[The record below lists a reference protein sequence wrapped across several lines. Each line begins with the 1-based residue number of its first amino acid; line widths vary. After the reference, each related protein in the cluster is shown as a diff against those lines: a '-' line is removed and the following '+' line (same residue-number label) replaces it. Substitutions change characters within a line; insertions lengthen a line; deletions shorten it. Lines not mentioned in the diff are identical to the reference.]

1 MALLLC
7 LAATAKAN
15 DFDVSGADSS
25 LHSTAITPHGPG
37 LAFSSVSSQDAG
49 FDFWKRK
56 RRKRRR
62 KRTLAVGVVV
72 GGPVGL
78 GGRGLLR
85 LGSFGI
91 SGDLAYNRIRSD
103 SGPLVD
109 AFTSKIDARFY
120 SKSFFGKLLRF
131 YVFGGATLQRGKW
144 DEVVTQSAFLLD
156 AGLGGGIKISR
167 ISVNAEAGL
176 LIPAVQLD
184 AYKPGF
190 GVFANVGVLLWLF

>member
-1 MALLLC
+1 MLVLLC
-7 LAATAKAN
+7 LAQPASA
-15 DFDVSGADSS
+15 VSPLNSGSGPELVGSS
-25 LHSTAITPHGPG
+25 PHTPG
-37 LAFSSVSSQDAG
+37 LVFNSHVSNADPL
-49 FDFWKRK
+49 DFLKRK

-62 KRTLAVGVVV
+62 KRTLAVGAVV

-78 GGRGLLR
+78 GARGLLR

-103 SGPLVD
+103 AGPLVS

-144 DEVVTQSAFLLD
+144 DEVVTQSAFLMD

-176 LIPAVQLD
+176 LIPAVQLES
-184 AYKPGF
+184 YKPGF
-190 GVFANVGVLLWLF
+190 GVFANIAILLWLF